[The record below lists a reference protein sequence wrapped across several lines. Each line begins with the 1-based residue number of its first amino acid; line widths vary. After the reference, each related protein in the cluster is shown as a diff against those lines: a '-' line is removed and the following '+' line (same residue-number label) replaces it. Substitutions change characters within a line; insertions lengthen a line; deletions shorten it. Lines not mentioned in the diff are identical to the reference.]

1 MSRWSI
7 YTKNGSVRAITDSL
21 ELHDEWMAE
30 CFLTVS
36 VKSADPIDFSV
47 GDYIIYRGE
56 RYSINYDPS
65 RIKKARRGTYGEGF
79 VYDNIKFVAVQDE
92 LVRCDFNDIVLS
104 DNQMH
109 YTALPTFPL
118 YCETVDDLL
127 DRIQAN
133 MEELYPGSWIVISPD
148 GVRNRQR
155 GICVGREAAFME
167 AYERYI
173 GAGSQFSYEKTGV
186 ALTVDNINCWEAL
199 AKVHSDFGL
208 NFIIRDRVVVVGTAG
223 IFTAN
228 TFKYGKGKGLYE
240 IEVIGDSEQK
250 VTTRLRA
257 YGSETNLPARY
268 YAVKNTRVFATVT
281 KINGNYDSTGQ
292 PYVDFNIDLRFSSRY
307 FNDRSQSYPGGDD
320 HPNYIIQI
328 EANGHTVKGYIS
340 IASLD
345 TSCNIYC
352 EYARGGDDDRDE
364 PDEQAMIAFSQALEV
379 GDKIYFVA
387 GVDKSTFDN
396 DHTEATATT
405 LPDNMAVNRLMLP
418 GFPDMSLDAWVRANR
433 PELITEGFSFSTIP
447 SRPFI
452 DSPNISKYGV
462 RPSSIYF
469 DGSNDNDDIHP
480 TIDGMTWEGVAS
492 DAVLIADQI
501 EDNGVLPDDSEEADK
516 RVTITIPYSGFMLNE
531 LWNDDATISMKDGM
545 CGARDFK
552 IIKKPTR
559 DDSGNWICVCERAYD
574 STLHL
579 YFPYSDFQIH
589 TGDKFVLTGI
599 DLPDSYVEAASI
611 RLFDAAMNT
620 LRANHE
626 PRVTYQPR
634 IDHLF
639 MARQNDEARNSG
651 GRIRSL
657 HDTLKA
663 GDMFVFQDTDLNIN
677 AAVTIDVLTI
687 KENGEGGI
695 PAYEVTLRDEKTVSI
710 IRKIQDKVNSM
721 FSGSVN
727 GISGGSGSGGG
738 SYNTN
743 QLLSLLENFG
753 KTYFLSKV
761 FDDEAEGNIGFK
773 KNVTI
778 GGKLYSDEI
787 VSSEYTGEGM
797 LDTGFRLWY
806 ENGRAK
812 MVIDDL
818 IARGKFSVY
827 ELESRIMT
835 HVGGDVVFSG
845 AGSKIFF
852 VEYLDE
858 NDDAL
863 GYTTINSPW
872 MLRDKMLLG
881 GVTGLAAWANRRKIQ
896 RQLTDAQKA
905 QVRKFRCYVFS
916 DDGTMKTRNWWRAN
930 DLARC
935 QTFDH
940 TQMKQTSEGYY
951 SGDNVSNT
959 VYWRRTA
966 GIGSKAIE
974 ALDDGKIYDYF
985 DLWNVL
991 DVQGET
997 YIDEAGNEQVITD
1010 STPGYDVNYN
1020 DWPAAGDDVVQFGNA
1035 VDEDRQSMVVIEVTT
1050 GEPGMK
1056 VYNGVNTYNTS
1067 GCKWVG
1073 IGYDSTI
1080 KRAYADVFGDF
1091 YFGARGTVDPRN
1103 GSTYVRFN
1111 SSTKL
1116 LEIKARISLESTYG
1130 DGSSSMTLAD
1140 YIASVTW
1147 TQEEIE
1153 RMIGADIS
1161 EVQKQIDGRFDI
1173 HYGSVVPTT
1182 QNAPASSWDTPALKE
1197 SHVYDLYYDR
1207 THDKGYRWIKTVNG
1221 STTTYSWSEIGDSSI
1236 LKSLKAAANAQ
1247 DTADG
1252 KRRVFVNTP
1261 TPPYD
1266 EGDLWVNANYT
1277 SPITHETIFDNDI
1290 ARCIS
1295 TRTTGNFDITDWE
1308 NASKYTD
1315 NSALESFITDTYSPF
1330 ISDIQTQ
1337 VDSKSETWYQAT
1349 DPATAWTTNALKK
1362 QHVGDIWMNT
1372 SANGGKKTYIY
1383 QNTGTAA
1390 NPNYQWKEQSVPDA
1404 VFDKIDGKAAIYVNT
1419 VASPP
1424 TNYHAKDLWILPAA
1438 ATINNVSYKQG
1449 ELLTA
1454 TQDSETYNQA
1464 HWVKK
1469 VCYTDDSALE
1479 NFVNVTYQNDIDR
1492 IQNQIDGKIDTYFND
1507 NDPSTSWTDV
1517 QKEEH
1522 VDDVWFKTNT
1532 EKLYRYK
1539 KSVSGQT
1546 ITYYWDEIH
1555 DDFALQAYK
1564 DALKAQDTADGKRRV
1579 FISQPQSSHEYDPG
1593 DLWVNATYGTTYS
1606 NDLLRCKT
1614 HKDAGD
1620 SFNINHWEKASKY
1633 TDDSAFNYWVA
1644 NGYAQALTG
1653 LNDSISGAYTAASNA
1668 QSTANSA
1675 STAAGN
1681 AQAAANALGPIK
1693 SALNGATLVDG
1704 GLLLTSLIGLRQYN
1718 GSGDKGDINNYTTW
1732 GGINGTYVN
1741 GNTIAA
1747 WFGGGMVDHE
1757 LTPTASNYAKI
1768 LFRMNGSGYMAGGKF
1783 SWDQNG
1789 NATIGGFEIGTD
1801 QLGAIDYNFEEGWA
1815 FIQRDGFLSVN
1826 KLDAARTYSA
1836 EIYGGAA
1843 IYAGVGVGGTD
1854 SDNYIKVNSNGVYIH
1869 GTVYINTGSSSLKA
1883 YYHSDE
1889 LGTGGGGSTSVAWSD
1904 ITGKPSS
1911 FTPSSHD
1918 HDGRY
1923 YISSGTIHLAGSSIT
1938 PLTSHQSLSGYA
1950 QTSWVSNNF
1959 LANNALS
1966 GYCQSSW
1973 VENNFFSGNGGRVWG
1988 NIHLQSANA
1997 NYGNYIVFGD
2007 RGSSQDY
2014 AYIQENS
2021 DDHLLI
2027 YGYKGVTVL
2036 SGGSNGASGR
2046 TLIESY
2052 SEGWYNGLELAVKDA
2067 ILKISSA
2074 GTSNGIVEI
2083 GTARGVSMYS
2093 SNENTVITLQDW
2105 TNQGNGHWISI
2116 TTKGG
2121 DINLNPSSGSTEIY
2135 NFVNRSD
2142 IRNKNIFEHKEY
2154 SIELFARSPLFSF
2167 TWKEGSDRREHIGT
2181 SAQYWQP
2188 LIPETVSN
2196 IIDHSKDGKTIIG
2209 EHLSLDYITLSFIG
2223 VVSLAR
2229 EVMRLREEITELR
2242 NSINN

>member
-1 MSRWSI
+1 MTEAKSKDYWISPTALRITLNALSDADYIQATAASGAMVLCYMKGIDGLGYDNGHNYKRWPLKISQTYFTTTSKKYVYI
-7 YTKNGSVRAITDSL
+7 RIPRAGNNETDTAMVVFPSQHLDLYGMTDGGQQVGDAGYYYIFTQGIISASEPTSNGLRRHWEQNINTGTLDSDEALDSGGTGEWWEYNPITD
-21 ELHDEWMAE
+21 MVT
-30 CFLTVS
+30 FL
-36 VKSADPIDFSV
+36 KKIAH
-47 GDYIIYRGE
+47 GE
-56 RYSINYDPS
+56 
-65 RIKKARRGTYGEGF
+65 F
-79 VYDNIKFVAVQDE
+79 
-92 LVRCDFNDIVLS
+92 
-104 DNQMH
+104 
-109 YTALPTFPL
+109 
-118 YCETVDDLL
+118 
-127 DRIQAN
+127 
-133 MEELYPGSWIVISPD
+133 EELLADYLEAEQTVTDLVVSRNFLSGPD
-148 GVRNRQR
+148 GKGFRMIRN
-155 GICVGREAAFME
+155 
-167 AYERYI
+167 
-173 GAGSQFSYEKTGV
+173 AGNDVSEV
-186 ALTVDNINCWEAL
+186 EVD
-199 AKVHSDFGL
+199 
-208 NFIIRDRVVVVGTAG
+208 R
-223 IFTAN
+223 
-228 TFKYGKGKGLYE
+228 
-240 IEVIGDSEQK
+240 
-250 VTTRLRA
+250 
-257 YGSETNLPARY
+257 
-268 YAVKNTRVFATVT
+268 
-281 KINGNYDSTGQ
+281 
-292 PYVDFNIDLRFSSRY
+292 
-307 FNDRSQSYPGGDD
+307 
-320 HPNYIIQI
+320 
-328 EANGHTVKGYIS
+328 
-340 IASLD
+340 
-345 TSCNIYC
+345 
-352 EYARGGDDDRDE
+352 
-364 PDEQAMIAFSQALEV
+364 
-379 GDKIYFVA
+379 
-387 GVDKSTFDN
+387 
-396 DHTEATATT
+396 
-405 LPDNMAVNRLMLP
+405 
-418 GFPDMSLDAWVRANR
+418 
-433 PELITEGFSFSTIP
+433 
-447 SRPFI
+447 
-452 DSPNISKYGV
+452 
-462 RPSSIYF
+462 
-469 DGSNDNDDIHP
+469 
-480 TIDGMTWEGVAS
+480 
-492 DAVLIADQI
+492 
-501 EDNGVLPDDSEEADK
+501 
-516 RVTITIPYSGFMLNE
+516 
-531 LWNDDATISMKDGM
+531 ATIREKMY
-545 CGARDFK
+545 A
-552 IIKKPTR
+552 
-559 DDSGNWICVCERAYD
+559 NWLQ
-574 STLHL
+574 S
-579 YFPYSDFQIH
+579 SD
-589 TGDKFVLTGI
+589 
-599 DLPDSYVEAASI
+599 
-611 RLFDAAMNT
+611 
-620 LRANHE
+620 
-626 PRVTYQPR
+626 
-634 IDHLF
+634 
-639 MARQNDEARNSG
+639 
-651 GRIRSL
+651 
-657 HDTLKA
+657 
-663 GDMFVFQDTDLNIN
+663 
-677 AAVTIDVLTI
+677 
-687 KENGEGGI
+687 
-695 PAYEVTLRDEKTVSI
+695 
-710 IRKIQDKVNSM
+710 
-721 FSGSVN
+721 
-727 GISGGSGSGGG
+727 
-738 SYNTN
+738 
-743 QLLSLLENFG
+743 
-753 KTYFLSKV
+753 
-761 FDDEAEGNIGFK
+761 
-773 KNVTI
+773 
-778 GGKLYSDEI
+778 
-787 VSSEYTGEGM
+787 YTGEGM
-797 LDTGFRLWY
+797 LDSGFRLWY
-806 ENGRAK
+806 ENGRSK
-812 MVIDDL
+812 LVIDDL

-1130 DGSSSMTLAD
+1130 EGSSSMTLAD

-1277 SPITHETIFDNDI
+1277 SPITQETIFDNDI

-1349 DPATAWTTNALKK
+1349 DPATAWTTDALKK

-1469 VCYTDDSALE
+1469 VCYTDDSA
-1479 NFVNVTYQNDIDR
+1479 
-1492 IQNQIDGKIDTYFND
+1492 
-1507 NDPSTSWTDV
+1507 
-1517 QKEEH
+1517 
-1522 VDDVWFKTNT
+1522 
-1532 EKLYRYK
+1532 
-1539 KSVSGQT
+1539 
-1546 ITYYWDEIH
+1546 
-1555 DDFALQAYK
+1555 
-1564 DALKAQDTADGKRRV
+1564 
-1579 FISQPQSSHEYDPG
+1579 
-1593 DLWVNATYGTTYS
+1593 
-1606 NDLLRCKT
+1606 
-1614 HKDAGD
+1614 
-1620 SFNINHWEKASKY
+1620 
-1633 TDDSAFNYWVA
+1633 FNYWVA
-1644 NGYAQALTG
+1644 NSYAQTLVG
-1653 LNDSISGAYTAASNA
+1653 INNNIGGAYSAANNA
-1668 QSTANSA
+1668 QTTANNA
-1675 STAAGN
+1675 ATAAGN
-1681 AQAAANALGPIK
+1681 AQAAANALNPIK
-1693 SALNGATLVDG
+1693 NALNGATLVDG

-1718 GSGDKGDINNYTTW
+1718 GSGDKGDVNNYTTW

-1783 SWDQNG
+1783 SWDKDG
-1789 NATIGGFEIGTD
+1789 NATIGGFDIGTD
-1801 QLGAIDYNFEEGWA
+1801 QLGAIDYDFEEGWA
-1815 FIQRDGFLSVN
+1815 FIKRDGFFSVN
-1826 KLDAARTYSA
+1826 KLNSARTYSA

-1843 IYAGVGVGGTD
+1843 IYAGVGVAGTD
-1854 SDNYIKVNSNGVYIH
+1854 NDNYIKVSSNGVYIH
-1869 GTVYINTGSSSLKA
+1869 GKVYINTGSTLKA

-1889 LGTGGGGSTSVAWSD
+1889 LGTGGGGGSSSVAWGD
-1904 ITGKPSS
+1904 ITGKPTT
-1911 FTPSSHD
+1911 FTPSSHN
-1918 HDGRY
+1918 HDDRY
-1923 YISSGTIHLAGSSIT
+1923 KISNGTITLGSNSIT
-1938 PLTSHQSLSGYA
+1938 PITSHQSLSGYA
-1950 QTSWVSNNF
+1950 QTQWVQNQGYATTSWVDTNY
-1959 LANNALS
+1959 LS
-1966 GYCQSSW
+1966 K
-1973 VENNFFSGNGGRVWG
+1973 GGGVLKG
-1988 NIHLQSANA
+1988 NIQLKPDNS
-1997 NYGNYIVFGD
+1997 NYGCYILFGD
-2007 RGSSQDY
+2007 RPAAGQQDY
-2014 AYIQENS
+2014 AYLGENA
-2021 DDHLLI
+2021 DDHMVL
-2027 YGYKGVTVL
+2027 YGRRGVLVQA
-2036 SGGSNGASGR
+2036 GGVGGASGR
-2046 TLIESY
+2046 LILESLV
-2052 SEGWYNGLELAVKDA
+2052 EGYVSGIDIACNGDA
-2067 ILKISSA
+2067 ILNLQSTGANYGVIQLS
-2074 GTSNGIVEI
+2074 
-2083 GTARGVSMYS
+2083 TAHGVSMYS
-2093 SNENTVITLQDW
+2093 TNENTVITLQDW
-2105 TNQGNGHWISI
+2105 SSEGYTPHIDI
-2116 TTKGG
+2116 LTKGG
-2121 DINLNPSSGSTEIY
+2121 NINLNPSSGSTEIY

-2142 IRNKNIFEHKEY
+2142 IRKKNILEYKEY
-2154 SIELFARSPLFSF
+2154 SVELFERAPLFAF
-2167 TWKEGSDRREHIGT
+2167 TWKDGLDRREHIGT
-2181 SAQYWQP
+2181 SAQYWQSF
-2188 LIPETVSN
+2188 IPEIVSN
-2196 IIDHSKDGKTIIG
+2196 ITEYSKDGKTIIG
-2209 EHLSLDYITLSFIG
+2209 EHLSLDYITLSYIG
-2223 VVSLAR
+2223 VITLAR
-2229 EVMRLREEITELR
+2229 EVTRLQEEVNKLKQ
-2242 NSINN
+2242 SINN

>member
-1 MSRWSI
+1 MNRWTI
-7 YTKNGSVRAITDSL
+7 YAKNGSARAISDSL

-30 CFLTVS
+30 SFLTVS

-47 GDYIIYRGE
+47 GDFIIYRGE

-92 LVRCDFNDIVLS
+92 LVRCDFCDIVLS

-109 YTALPTFPL
+109 YTALPTFPF

-133 MEELYPGSWIVISPD
+133 MEELYPGDWIVISPD
-148 GVRNRQR
+148 NIRNRQR
-155 GICVGREAAFME
+155 GHCVGREAAFIE
-167 AYERYI
+167 AYDRYI

-208 NFIIRDRVVVVGTAG
+208 NFIIRDRIVVVGTAG

-228 TFKYGKGKGLYE
+228 TFKYGKGNGLYE
-240 IEVIGDSEQK
+240 IEVVGDSEQK

-257 YGSETNLPARY
+257 YGSETNLPERY
-268 YAVKNTRVFATVT
+268 YAVKNTRVFSTVT
-281 KINGNYDSTGQ
+281 EIDAKYDTDSYNGISFYT
-292 PYVDFNIDLRFSSRY
+292 DLRFSAKY
-307 FNDRSQSYPGGDD
+307 FKNRSQSYPGAND
-320 HPNYIIQI
+320 HPNYIIRV
-328 EANGHTVKGYIS
+328 EANDVSVIGFVS
-340 IASLD
+340 
-345 TSCNIYC
+345 TSYKSDQCYFYC
-352 EYARGGDDDRDE
+352 EWTGKDDDDRDE
-364 PDEQAMIAFSQALEV
+364 PDRNAMIAFIRALNV
-379 GDKIYFVA
+379 GDKVYFTEY
-387 GVDKSTFDN
+387 VDKSVFDL

-433 PELITEGFSFSTIP
+433 PELIAEGFSFSTIP

-469 DGSNDNDDIHP
+469 DGSDDNDDIHP
-480 TIDGMTWEGVAS
+480 TIDGMSWEGVAS

-552 IIKKPTR
+552 ILKKPTQ
-559 DDSGNWICVCERAYD
+559 DESGNWICVCERAYD

-611 RLFDAAMNT
+611 RLFDAAMNA

-695 PAYEVTLRDEKTVSI
+695 PTYEVTLRDEKTVSI

-845 AGSKIFF
+845 AGSKIFY

-916 DDGTMKTRNWWRAN
+916 DDGTMKTRNWWRSN

-935 QTFDH
+935 QTYDH
-940 TQMKQTSEGYY
+940 TQVKQTSVGYY

-959 VYWRRTA
+959 VYWRRIA
-966 GIGSKAIE
+966 GIGSKAID
-974 ALDDGKIYDYF
+974 ALGDGKIYDYF

-997 YIDEAGNEQVITD
+997 YIDEAGIEQVITD
-1010 STPGYDVNYN
+1010 NTPGYDVNYN

-1252 KRRVFVNTP
+1252 KRRVFVITP
-1261 TPPYD
+1261 IPPYD

-1290 ARCIS
+1290 VRCIN
-1295 TRTTGNFDITDWE
+1295 TRATGDFDITDWE

-1315 NSALESFITDTYSPF
+1315 DSALEGFINDTYANF
-1330 ISDIQTQ
+1330 VTDIQGQ

-1349 DPATAWTTNALKK
+1349 DPATSWSTDKLKK

-1372 SANGGKKTYIY
+1372 SVDGGKKTYIY
-1383 QNTGTAA
+1383 QNVGTTE

-1419 VASPP
+1419 VAAPP

-1438 ATINNVSYKQG
+1438 ATINNINCKQG

-1454 TQDSETYNQA
+1454 TQDSETYNQT

-1469 VCYTDDSALE
+1469 VCYTDDSALT
-1479 NFVNVTYQNDIDR
+1479 NFVNVTYQNDIEH
-1492 IQNQIDGKIDTYFND
+1492 IQSQIDGKIDTYFN
-1507 NDPSTSWTDV
+1507 NTDPSTSWTDV

-1522 VDDVWFKTNT
+1522 VDDVWFKTDT
-1532 EKLYRYK
+1532 QKLYRYK
-1539 KSVSGQT
+1539 KRISGQT

-1614 HKDAGD
+1614 HKNAGD
-1620 SFNINHWEKASKY
+1620 SFNISHWEKASKY
-1633 TDDSAFNYWVA
+1633 TDDSAFNNWVA
-1644 NGYAQALTG
+1644 NRYAQTLTG
-1653 LNDSISGAYTAASNA
+1653 LNDNIGGAYRAAGNA
-1668 QSTANSA
+1668 QSTADDA
-1675 STAAGN
+1675 KTAAGN

-1693 SALNGATLVDG
+1693 NALNGATLVDG
-1704 GLLLTSLIGLRQYN
+1704 GLLLTSLIGLRKYN
-1718 GSGDKGDINNYTTW
+1718 GGDKGDINNYTTW
-1732 GGINGTYVN
+1732 GGINGVYGD

-1783 SWDQNG
+1783 SWDKDG
-1789 NATIGGFEIGTD
+1789 NATIGGFEIGTK

-1826 KLDAARTYSA
+1826 KLNAARTYSA

-1843 IYAGVGVGGTD
+1843 IYAGVGVGGND
-1854 SDNYIKVNSNGVYIH
+1854 NDNYIKVNSSGVYIH
-1869 GTVYINTGSSSLKA
+1869 GNVYINSGSNNLKA

-1889 LGTGGGGSTSVAWSD
+1889 LGTGGGGGSTSVAWSD
-1904 ITGKPSS
+1904 ITGKPAT
-1911 FTPSSHD
+1911 FTPSSHN

-1923 YISSGTIHLAGSSIT
+1923 YISSGTIYLAGSSIT

-1950 QTSWVSNNF
+1950 TENWTKDWINNTYDATIKTWVDNS
-1959 LANNALS
+1959 
-1966 GYCQSSW
+1966 
-1973 VENNFFSGNGGRVWG
+1973 FFKKGGGLITGNVQLKPDG
-1988 NIHLQSANA
+1988 A
-1997 NYGNYIVFGD
+1997 NYGCYILFGD
-2007 RGSSQDY
+2007 RPSSGQDY
-2014 AYIQENS
+2014 AYIGENS
-2021 DDHLLI
+2021 DDHMVL
-2027 YGYKGVTVL
+2027 YGKRGVLVQA
-2036 SGGSNGASGR
+2036 GGTGGASGR
-2046 TLIESY
+2046 LILESLV
-2052 SEGWYNGLELAVKDA
+2052 EGWVSGIDIACNGDSMLNLQ
-2067 ILKISSA
+2067 ST
-2074 GTSNGIVEI
+2074 GTNYGII
-2083 GTARGVSMYS
+2083 QLSTAHGVSMYS
-2093 SNENTVITLQDW
+2093 TNENTVITLQDW
-2105 TNQGNGHWISI
+2105 SSEGYTPGISI
-2116 TTKGG
+2116 LTKSGN
-2121 DINLNPSSGSTEIY
+2121 ITLQPSNGSTEVY
-2135 NFVNRSD
+2135 NFVNKSD
-2142 IRNKNIFEHKEY
+2142 IRNKNILEY
-2154 SIELFARSPLFSF
+2154 KDYSVEEFARAPLFGF

-2181 SAQYWQP
+2181 SAQYWQS
-2188 LIPETVSN
+2188 LIPETVAK
-2196 IIDHSKDGKTIIG
+2196 ITDYSKDGKTIIG

-2229 EVMRLREEITELR
+2229 EIMRLRESITELK